1 MRSQIT
7 EAVEILKM
15 EKNHQTSVSLY
26 TKDNDALSL
35 IVSLAVEVAQY
46 NLDRLLSFIKDLF
59 NAVGQDV
66 RACFKNGEVIVT
78 LL

>member
-15 EKNHQTSVSLY
+15 EKNHQASVSLY

-46 NLDRLLSFIKDLF
+46 NLDRLLSFIRDLF

-66 RACFKNGEVIVT
+66 RVCFKNSKVIIT